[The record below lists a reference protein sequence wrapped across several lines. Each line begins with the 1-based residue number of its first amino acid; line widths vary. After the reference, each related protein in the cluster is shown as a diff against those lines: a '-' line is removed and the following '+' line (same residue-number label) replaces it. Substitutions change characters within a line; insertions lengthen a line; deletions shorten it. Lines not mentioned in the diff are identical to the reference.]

1 FNHNL
6 RKWFKLS
13 GNVGIINEGRGN
25 VLESSPGFN
34 TAFIAFVADPISPVY
49 RTNLTDI
56 PSFLKD
62 GFFLDRIDQNNPWS
76 FYSPILMTNKQN
88 PVAQT
93 DIYEKN
99 RWTGTAIKGGGAA
112 DIQFYEWLKFRSN
125 FGVDISKGTSDGFQ
139 PKYYLNGNQ
148 FNADATVSKSN

>member
-88 PVAQT
+88 PDSQIAFLYNT
-93 DIYEKN
+93 LWRANAIYS
-99 RWTGTAIKGGGAA
+99 RRV
-112 DIQFYEWLKFRSN
+112 F
-125 FGVDISKGTSDGFQ
+125 
-139 PKYYLNGNQ
+139 
-148 FNADATVSKSN
+148 